1 MLTKITVPKNPLQA
15 VEKGK
20 WMPYLIIGL
29 TILNTGLLFRVGLSS
44 KRAAQRELS
53 NVFVQLPNNQ
63 TVEAKPVDKRHR
75 ETSHIQD
82 FAHKWVSAA
91 FSWSKGEGKTEGKI
105 EYPAQFY
112 DVSYAIDLSYRVGWM
127 ESIHK
132 KYDQD
137 FPFRNY
143 IAGEWEAQVQILDRK
158 KDIVVE
164 PLEPG
169 LWKVTVIATR
179 LHDRD
184 QERDFIERLNQ
195 ELILKA
201 VDFVKTEDPD
211 QTQLAKLMRV
221 GQEYGLQI
229 VEIRDVKVTL

>member
-1 MLTKITVPKNPLQA
+1 MLTKITIPKNPLQA

-44 KRAAQRELS
+44 KRAAQREPS
-53 NVFVQLPNNQ
+53 NVFVQLPSNQ
-63 TVEAKPVDKRHR
+63 TVEAKPVDKHHR

-91 FSWSKGEGKTEGKI
+91 FSWSKGDGKTEGKI

-132 KYDQD
+132 KYDKD

-143 IAGEWEAQVQILDRK
+143 IAGEWEAQVQILDK
-158 KDIVVE
+158 TKDIVVE
-164 PLEPG
+164 QLEPG

-179 LHDRD
+179 LHDRG

-201 VDFVKTEDPD
+201 VDFVKTEDQD

-229 VEIRDVKVTL
+229 VEIRDVKVNL